1 MKPEKT
7 TLNTG
12 ERKYKKGRIC
22 GRKCYHSVTGVGKV
36 KGPKTGSKIQ
46 RKKIFLKLNK
56 NEPVNHKKP
65 CSRENND
72 AEQSTARL
80 LWQSRWLS
88 RIKMEFFKRPGE
100 RTGPQVRVSLR
111 PPHRDIHSKGG
122 NNVFATFS
130 GKDLWPEFLVVLW
143 SCKKHNVTER
153 HSQTCQ
159 NPQNKAPVS
168 LSLKICLS
176 VKSSQTDG
184 KGQRCI
190 VTSLVYR
197 TKIKHLWVFSMCG
210 YGYRRSMLYTDNV
223 KITTKQ
229 FKSGTEMTIHTSALT
244 FLSLFTRSQQTLS
257 NIDKQ
262 LKD

>member
-1 MKPEKT
+1 MKAEKT
-7 TLNTG
+7 TVNTG
-12 ERKYKKGRIC
+12 ERKNKKGRIC
-22 GRKCYHSVTGVGKV
+22 GRKCYRSVTGVGKV

-46 RKKIFLKLNK
+46 WKKIFLKLNK

-65 CSRENND
+65 CSREKTD
-72 AEQSTARL
+72 VEQSTARL
-80 LWQSRWLS
+80 LWQRRWPS
-88 RIKMEFFKRPGE
+88 RIRMEFFKHPGE
-100 RTGPQVRVSLR
+100 RTGHQVRVSLR

-122 NNVFATFS
+122 NDVSATFS
-130 GKDLWPEFLVVLW
+130 GKDRWLEVSVVLR
-143 SCKKHNVTER
+143 SCKHNITER

-229 FKSGTEMTIHTSALT
+229 FKSGTEMTTHTSALI
-244 FLSLFTRSQQTLS
+244 FLSLFTKSQQTLS